1 VKIPRLLSILRIDA
15 ELPPSGPARWATIAG
30 MVFGGMVA
38 ILVVVFFAV
47 VVSEGW
53 STR

>member
-1 VKIPRLLSILRIDA
+1 MKIPRALRIFRIDA
-15 ELPPSGPARWATIAG
+15 ELPPSGLARWATIAG

-38 ILVVVFFAV
+38 VLVVVFFAV

-53 STR
+53 TTR